1 VQRWGIAEQV
11 MSGTVYGSRLGTVD
25 PADGHLTLTSDRI
38 LVEQRT
44 FDKTKNYLWPIPQSQ
59 LDIDKNLSQNP
70 NY

>member
-1 VQRWGIAEQV
+1 
-11 MSGTVYGSRLGTVD
+11 MSGSFETSRTISENILNGNVSE
-25 PADGHLTLTSDRI
+25 TLL

>member
-1 VQRWGIAEQV
+1 
-11 MSGTVYGSRLGTVD
+11 MK
-25 PADGHLTLTSDRI
+25 PARPFLKYIFNGNVSETLI